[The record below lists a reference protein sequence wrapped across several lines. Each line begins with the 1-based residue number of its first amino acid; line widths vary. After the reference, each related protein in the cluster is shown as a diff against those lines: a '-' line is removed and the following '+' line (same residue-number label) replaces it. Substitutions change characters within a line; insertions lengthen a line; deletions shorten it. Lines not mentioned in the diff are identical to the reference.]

1 MNEARALFIGMNAH
15 MNMVSSHAKSHWS
28 IFFHFPAI
36 NKCHIFGPKYVFL
49 LYGQDTYDEHFIF
62 PE

>member
-28 IFFHFPAI
+28 IFFHFSAI
-36 NKCHIFGPKYVFL
+36 NKYHIFGPK
-49 LYGQDTYDEHFIF
+49 
-62 PE
+62 